1 MIETSVVIRTKDE
14 AAGLGTLLC
23 ALGEQSRPAGET
35 IVVDSGSRD
44 STLAIARGWGARI
57 LELDPEQF
65 SFGRALNLGSAAAS
79 GEFLVYLSAHACPV
93 DEQYLERL
101 LAPFVEPQ
109 VAGVYGRQIPWPK
122 CNVFEASAIEAAF
135 PAGARQQADDFFF
148 SAANCAVRRAR
159 WEDRPFNEDLPG
171 CEDQA
176 WAKWAIGAGY
186 RIIYEPTAEV
196 FHSHNEGLRGVYRRS
211 RREAIGDQS
220 NGRLPRLD
228 EAAKQQLRRE
238 FRRRCR
244 EHIGIALA
252 RRAPCLA
259 PWGVLRC
266 LAYSLGK
273 YRGMRQASVTAT
285 GGRGKQ
291 CESLR

>member
-14 AAGLGTLLC
+14 AAGLGMLLC

-44 STLAIARGWGARI
+44 STLAIARKWGARI
-57 LELDPEQF
+57 IELNPEQF

-101 LAPFVEPQ
+101 RVPFTEPQ
-109 VAGVYGRQIPWPK
+109 VAGVYGRQTPWPK

-135 PAGARQQADDFFF
+135 PAGSRHQIDDFFF
-148 SAANCAVRRAR
+148 SAANCAVRRAL
-159 WEDRPFNEDLPG
+159 WEARPFDEELPG

-176 WAKWAIGAGY
+176 WAKWAISAGY
-186 RIIYEPTAEV
+186 GIVYEPTAEV
-196 FHSHNEGLRGVYRRS
+196 FHSHNEGLRGLYRRS
-211 RREAIGDQS
+211 RREAIGDQI

-228 EAAKQQLRRE
+228 EAARRQLRRE

-252 RRAPCLA
+252 RRVPWLA
-259 PWGVLRC
+259 PWGLLRC
-266 LAYSLGK
+266 VAYSVGK
-273 YRGMRQASVTAT
+273 YQGMRQALVTAT
-285 GGRGKQ
+285 GERGEQ